1 MNKIIVILICLFS
14 FGKIY
19 AQQTT
24 VKGSV
29 LTEQNEALPGAAV
42 VFLQQDSLV
51 AGLMA
56 DKKGRFSLQI
66 DTVLI

>member
-24 VKGSV
+24 VKGTV

-42 VFLQQDSLV
+42 VFS
-51 AGLMA
+51 
-56 DKKGRFSLQI
+56 SS
-66 DTVLI
+66 